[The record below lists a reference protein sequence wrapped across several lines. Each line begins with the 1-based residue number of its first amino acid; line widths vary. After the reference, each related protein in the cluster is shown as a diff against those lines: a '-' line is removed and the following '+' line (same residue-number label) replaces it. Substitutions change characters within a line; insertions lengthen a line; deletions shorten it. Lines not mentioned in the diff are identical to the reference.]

1 MTKSNYKYILT
12 ELRHHIPFTA
22 ISTIVSLILFEIIA
36 RIFLQEHIVSGR
48 CACCGPTNTI
58 GRFFHIMHPLH
69 MLFSAI
75 ATTAMFW
82 RHEKKLIKAIA
93 VGLVGSIVIC
103 AASDIVFPHLG
114 AMLMGRRPELHLC
127 ILEHPE
133 TVIPFAMAGI
143 LMGLFMVNKIS
154 GRRVT
159 IIPHSAHVFVSIL
172 ATMFYLRSF
181 AGVDFLSYPI
191 QTFIIILLG
200 VVIPCCIS
208 DIVFPLLIKKNK
220 LLNTHNNCCNH

>member
-1 MTKSNYKYILT
+1 MVKSNYRYILT
-12 ELRHHIPFTA
+12 ELKHHIPFTA
-22 ISTIVSLILFEIIA
+22 ISTIVSLILFEIVA
-36 RIFLQEHIVSGR
+36 RIFLQGQMVYGQ
-48 CACCGPTNTI
+48 CPCCGPPNI
-58 GRFFHIMHPLH
+58 AGSLFHVMHPLH

-82 RHEKKLIKAIA
+82 RHEKKLIKAITI
-93 VGLVGSIVIC
+93 GLAGAIIIC
-103 AASDIVFPHLG
+103 TISDIIFPHLG
-114 AMLMGRRPELHLC
+114 GLLMGRRPELHIC

-133 TVIPFAMAGI
+133 TVIPAAVGGI
-143 LMGLFMVNKIS
+143 LIGLFAVNRIA

-159 IIPHSAHVFVSIL
+159 IVPHSAHVFVSIF

-181 AGVDFLSYPI
+181 VGVDFLNYPI

-208 DIVFPLLIKKNK
+208 DIVFPLLVKKK
-220 LLNTHNNCCNH
+220 RKKIWQD

>member
-12 ELRHHIPFTA
+12 ELKHHIPFTA

-36 RIFLQEHIVSGR
+36 RIFLQGHIATEQ
-48 CACCGPTNTI
+48 CPCCEPTDI
-58 GRFFHIMHPLH
+58 IIRSLFHIMHPLH
-69 MLFSAI
+69 MLFSAT

-82 RHEKKLIKAIA
+82 RYEKKLIKAIA

-103 AASDIVFPHLG
+103 AVSDIIFPYLG
-114 AMLMGRRPELHLC
+114 GMLMGKRPELHLC
-127 ILEHPE
+127 ILERPE

-159 IIPHSAHVFVSIL
+159 IVPRSAHVFVSIL
-172 ATMFYLRSF
+172 ATMF
-181 AGVDFLSYPI
+181 
-191 QTFIIILLG
+191 
-200 VVIPCCIS
+200 
-208 DIVFPLLIKKNK
+208 
-220 LLNTHNNCCNH
+220 